1 MSHLYAPDALVRAA
15 LRLPCSWLNAFE
27 TFFAKIT
34 KRFAK
39 ITKRRLERKCVPF
52 ARGPRAAIE
61 RFVHE
66 HVQRPQAFR
75 LNRQPRASR
84 ITSSEGT
91 KRQHRP
97 TSLQLG

>member
-34 KRFAK
+34 KR
-39 ITKRRLERKCVPF
+39 RLERNCVPF

-61 RFVHE
+61 RFLHE
-66 HVQRPQAFR
+66 HVQSPQAFR
-75 LNRQPRASR
+75 LNRQPRASQ
-84 ITSSEGT
+84 ITSSKGT
-91 KRQHRP
+91 KRQHRL